1 MIREARSTAVG
12 VRLSLACVLLA
23 WLFLALPAQ
32 ADVIVLK
39 QAQASITPKGGTA
52 RTEAVVLPY
61 GWDETEGLVE
71 GQARFVLALDLADPA
86 QPTALYMPRIGS
98 TFQLTL
104 NGVEVA
110 HFGQG
115 LSDPHADASRQP
127 RFVELPQHLLAPHN
141 RLEFA
146 IGVNGALGAGLSPV
160 VAGPRDEV
168 FERYRST
175 RLWQGAGSRLVA
187 IVSAVLGLLAL
198 LVWLRRREPLFLY
211 YGLGELAWSL
221 QTARVLFDHA
231 PFGLPWTFWGI
242 VVTTSFHAAPA
253 LLCKFALAVVGRGD
267 GLLGRAMNVLLWL
280 ALPAS
285 LLWLVSGFVWIGPLE
300 RAAAVLVGVSMTVV
314 VVRSAWRS
322 RVREEQ
328 VLAAAALLVVV
339 CGVRDVLMLKLS
351 GLAFDIVPWSRFSW
365 VGFAVVM
372 AWVIAERMR
381 KDSLALGA
389 MNERLNEQLAIR
401 NAELAA
407 AFERERENEKK
418 SGALEERQRL
428 VRDLHD
434 GLGGHLV
441 GALRMAQQE
450 GAASHVIA
458 QQLREAV
465 DQLRITV
472 DSMHDN
478 EGDVSAA
485 LAAVRYRLAP
495 RLQAAG
501 IDLQWDVDELPSA
514 AHWGVRE
521 AHHLQMLL
529 YEAFTNM
536 IVHSG
541 ATRARLLAHHEGP
554 AEQSYVRISLSD
566 NGRGFDTAAAAA
578 RGGRGLAN
586 MRKRALA
593 LGARFELRSAAQDT
607 RLELELPL
615 QPAAAGS

>member
-1 MIREARSTAVG
+1 MIREWRLALVW
-12 VRLSLACVLLA
+12 VRQLLA
-23 WLFLALPAQ
+23 GALLGSVFLALPAQ
-32 ADVIVLK
+32 ADVVVVNR
-39 QAQASITPKGGTA
+39 AQASIAPKGGIA
-52 RTEAVVLPY
+52 RTETVALPY
-61 GWDETEGLVE
+61 GWDETEGLAE
-71 GQARFVLALDLADPA
+71 GEARFVLDLDLADPA
-86 QPTALYMPRIGS
+86 QPTALYMARIGN
-98 TFQLTL
+98 TYRLTL

-115 LSDPHADASRQP
+115 LSDPHADAGRQP
-127 RFVELPQHLLAPHN
+127 RFFELPQHLLAAHN
-141 RLEFA
+141 RLEIA
-146 IGVNGALGAGLSPV
+146 VGVNTARGAGLSPV
-160 VAGPRDEV
+160 VAGPHDEV
-168 FERYRST
+168 LARYRSN
-175 RLWQGAGSRLVA
+175 RLWQGAASRLVA
-187 IVSAVLGLLAL
+187 IVSAVLGLLSL
-198 LVWLRRREPLFLY
+198 LVWLRRREPLFLF
-211 YGLGELAWSL
+211 YGLGEVAWSL
-221 QTARVLFDHA
+221 QTTRVLFDHA
-231 PFGLPWTFWGI
+231 PFGWPWLFWGL
-242 VVTTSFHAAPA
+242 VVTTSFHVAAPM
-253 LLCKFALAVVGRGD
+253 LCKFALAVVGRGD
-267 GLLGRAMNVLLWL
+267 GMLGRALNAMLWL

-285 LLWLVSGFVWIGPLE
+285 VLWLVFGFVWIGAVE
-300 RAAAVLVGVSMTVV
+300 RAAAVLAAVSMTVV
-314 VVRSAWRS
+314 VTRSAWRS

-328 VLAAAALLVVV
+328 VLAAAALLIVG

-351 GLAFDIVPWSRFSW
+351 GQAFDVVPWSRFAW
-365 VGFAVVM
+365 VGFAVAM

-450 GAASHVIA
+450 GAASQAIA
-458 QQLREAV
+458 QQLRDAV

-472 DSMHDN
+472 DSMHES

-485 LAAVRYRLAP
+485 LATVRYRLGP

-501 IDLQWDVDELPSA
+501 IDLQWDVDELPPA

-541 ATRARLLAHHEGP
+541 ATQARLSAHHDGVAVP
-554 AEQSYVRISLSD
+554 PSVRISLSD
-566 NGRGFDTAAAAA
+566 NGRGFDAAAAAA
-578 RGGRGLAN
+578 RGGKGLAN
-586 MRKRALA
+586 MRKRARA
-593 LGARFELRSAAQDT
+593 LGAQFELRSAAQDT
-607 RLELELPL
+607 RLELVLPL
-615 QPAAAGS
+615 QPGAAQA